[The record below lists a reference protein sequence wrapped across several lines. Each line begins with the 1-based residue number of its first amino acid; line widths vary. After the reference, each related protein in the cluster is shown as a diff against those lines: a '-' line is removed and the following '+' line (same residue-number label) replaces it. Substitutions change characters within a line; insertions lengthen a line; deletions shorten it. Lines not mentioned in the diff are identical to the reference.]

1 MDNILGI
8 LNAITNAKKL
18 KVDMQANTLNI
29 DGVLHTPSN
38 VSIVSNWT
46 DLDVLSLDRT
56 FILNAICDNIKI
68 NKGATLLPIK
78 ASALLNTNKGLISI
92 SFYGNEES
100 SL

>member
-1 MDNILGI
+1 MTLCVKIC
-8 LNAITNAKKL
+8 IT
-18 KVDMQANTLNI
+18 I
-29 DGVLHTPSN
+29 DLY
-38 VSIVSNWT
+38 
-46 DLDVLSLDRT
+46 
-56 FILNAICDNIKI
+56 NIKI